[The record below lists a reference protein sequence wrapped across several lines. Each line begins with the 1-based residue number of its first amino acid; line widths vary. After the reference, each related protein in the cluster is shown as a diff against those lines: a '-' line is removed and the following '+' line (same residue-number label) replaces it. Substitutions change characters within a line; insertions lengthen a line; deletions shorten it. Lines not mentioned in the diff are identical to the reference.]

1 MEMFR
6 AAGAPLLAL
15 SYCAVK
21 YGLILALPAPIFA

>member
-15 SYCAVK
+15 SIVK
-21 YGLILALPAPIFA
+21 YALIAGMPALIFI